1 MESKE
6 EKETRKKITRREAL
20 KRIALT
26 TGSIGLLGSVHSWGT
41 TKSGV
46 GLEDMKQPEQQKV
59 AAYYSWY
66 DRYARYYSTYYKY
79 ISVSYNAYNS
89 YNSLGYISTSSPYPP
104 TSRGG
109 GCTRSD

>member
-1 MESKE
+1 MEAKE
-6 EKETRKKITRREAL
+6 ENETGKKITRRDAL
-20 KRIALT
+20 KRIALVS
-26 TGSIGLLGSVHSWGT
+26 GSIGLFGSLHSWAT
-41 TKSGV
+41 TKPGV
-46 GLEDMKQPEQQKV
+46 GLGDMNQPEQQKV

-79 ISVSYNAYNS
+79 ISVSYDRYSSSAS
-89 YNSLGYISTSSPYPP
+89 YSSLYPP